1 MTEWQNLFASGYSFA
16 EFRSHGFPAEITAV
30 NQIEVRLTASHGL
43 SSGTRQRI
51 ASLVNRGYLLVAAE
65 LWCPDCQRNVTAF
78 NTLCE
83 QAPALSMRIITRSRA
98 ERAIAPALGLDKIAI
113 VLDSNFTPLG
123 QFVERPRKVIA
134 GDANVLDRFH
144 RNDELEAAIS
154 DILDLLNVQICAAI
168 V

>member
-1 MTEWQNLFASGYSFA
+1 MTDWQGLFASGYSFA
-16 EFRSHGFPAEITAV
+16 EFRSHGLPAEITAV
-30 NQIEVRLTASHGL
+30 NQVEARLTALHGL
-43 SSGTRQRI
+43 SSDTRQRI
-51 ASLVNRGYLLVAAE
+51 DALVNPGYLLVAAE
-65 LWCPDCQRNVTAF
+65 IWCPDCQRNVTAF

-113 VLDSNFTPLG
+113 PFAIVLDNNFKPLG

-134 GDANVLDRFH
+134 GDATVLDRYH

-154 DILDLLNVQICAAI
+154 DILDLLNV
-168 V
+168 